1 MTSNKFDANLRQSTR
16 KQRLSSKESDDFA
29 FPAKHSNNSVEI
41 IPDRGLRQRLTDGAV
56 GTLKQAG
63 VFTLRTARVPT
74 AFIPL
79 AQMLAHNQPVT
90 ESQLGR
96 VVDQLF
102 DTLYDHPITRSTQR
116 LTSYLRQTDFLPNES
131 STEDLIRYLV
141 NQCVERSPVA
151 VPDQIINE
159 FWSFFDELMRT
170 PELKGLAEVNLDV
183 TRYVL
188 RTYEPLIVELINALK
203 ETRRVNASM
212 LNELARRASVIRGD
226 LDIIRRQVK
235 ALRYIKPFFQTDSQ
249 DFATQARI
257 VADMVREFGPF
268 FVKMAQ
274 VAASN
279 ADFLP
284 DEIAKELQVFHE
296 EVDPMTPEEVLQ
308 AFDESLGCH
317 PSDLYYGFDPAK
329 PLRSGSIGS
338 VYLARKPVVE
348 NDVEVLRQVIVKVG
362 RHNLDREFMMG
373 KMVIGLAIMSSQYW
387 APHSRLA
394 PFLQAMQEQVDEFVK
409 GFQAELNFIDE
420 ARIQRRFHNISKQ
433 TSSWTVPEIYNASER
448 VLEMEYVENSESLGR
463 AADQFRGNAKR
474 KFQRRVG
481 RKLIYVL
488 LEQVLIHREFHG
500 DLHPGNIMVSPGGQL
515 YLIDWGNVV
524 SLDGKWQDL
533 RDYLM
538 GIITADAVMLA
549 DVLIRVSTD
558 PKQNRGRRQEIIDS
572 LDETLQRKGVAKLG
586 RNWPIVIKRE
596 GMAGLHTRLQAA
608 MQLMSNTQSL
618 GMVLQSEYLHLSRS
632 LAAASGSLGSLYS
645 DAGPVR
651 LAFDLIRGAGLF
663 PLQYV
668 REDLVQT
675 NKRRVSRLKKFVGV
689 QK

>member
-1 MTSNKFDANLRQSTR
+1 MSNKNFAEEFQQSLTEDQFRASGSNDLPFRSNGLAPNAENLPE
-16 KQRLSSKESDDFA
+16 K
-29 FPAKHSNNSVEI
+29 
-41 IPDRGLRQRLTDGAV
+41 GLRQRLTDGAV
-56 GTLKQAG
+56 DTLKQAG
-63 VFTLRTARVPT
+63 VFTMRTARVPS

-79 AQMLAHNQPVT
+79 AQLLAHNQPVT
-90 ESQLGR
+90 ESQFGR

-102 DTLYDHPITRSTQR
+102 DTLYDHPITRSTQK
-116 LTSYLRQTDFLPNES
+116 LTSYLRKSDFLPNES
-131 STEDLIRYLV
+131 TTEDLIRYIV
-141 NQCVERSPVA
+141 NQCVQRSPVA
-151 VPDQIINE
+151 VPDQIISE

-183 TRYVL
+183 SRYVL
-188 RTYEPLIVELINALK
+188 RTYEPLLVELINVLK

-212 LNELARRASVIRGD
+212 LNELGRRASVIRYD

-235 ALRYIKPFFQTDSQ
+235 ALRYIKPFFQTDPQ

-284 DEIAKELQVFHE
+284 DEISKELQVFHE
-296 EVDPMTPEEVLQ
+296 EVDPMSPDEVLQ

-338 VYLARKPVVE
+338 VYLARKPVME
-348 NDVEVLRQVIVKVG
+348 NDVEVLRPVIVKVG

-433 TSSWTVPEIYNASER
+433 TSSWKVPEIYNASER
-448 VLEMEYVENSESLGR
+448 VLEMEYLENTESLGR
-463 AADQFRGNAKR
+463 AADMYKGKTKR
-474 KFQRRVG
+474 KFQRRIG
-481 RKLIYVL
+481 RTLIYTL
-488 LEQVLIHREFHG
+488 LEQVLVHREFHG

-533 RDYLM
+533 RDYLV
-538 GIITADAVMLA
+538 GIITADAVLVA

-558 PKQNRGRRQEIIDS
+558 PKKNRTRRQDIIDT
-572 LDETLQRKGVAKLG
+572 LDDTLQRKGVAKLG
-586 RNWPIVIKRE
+586 RNWPITLKRE
-596 GMAGLHTRLQAA
+596 GMAGLQTRLQAA

-618 GMVLQSEYLHLSRS
+618 GMVVSSEYLHLSRS
-632 LAAASGSLGSLYS
+632 LFAAAGSLGSLYN

-651 LAFDLIRGAGLF
+651 LAMDLIRGAGLF
-663 PLQYV
+663 PLQYA

-675 NKRRVSRLKKFVGV
+675 NKKRISRLKKFVGAS
-689 QK
+689 